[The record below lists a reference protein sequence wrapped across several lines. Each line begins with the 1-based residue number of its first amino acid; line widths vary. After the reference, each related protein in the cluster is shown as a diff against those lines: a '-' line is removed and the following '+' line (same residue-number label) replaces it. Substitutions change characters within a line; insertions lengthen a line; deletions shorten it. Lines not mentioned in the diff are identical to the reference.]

1 MNTKDTRRSY
11 TRTEADL
18 FNILLDLNYSEP
30 YITMEQLEQATG
42 LTKRELA
49 PTLGDL
55 ISKDKVLAG
64 NEEALGTILRTYTPI
79 VYRGQA
85 YGYPLDYFTYE
96 EWSLFAL

>member
-1 MNTKDTRRSY
+1 MY
-11 TRTEADL
+11 TEAQKNL

-30 YITMEQLEQATG
+30 YITMEHIEQVTG
-42 LTKRELA
+42 LTRRELA

-55 ISKDKVLAG
+55 ISKGKLLAG
-64 NEEALGTILRTYTPI
+64 NEDALGTILRTYTPI

-85 YGYPLDYFTYE
+85 FGYPLDTFTYE